1 MPIVGKQASIVSF
14 QGGKLVYNHVYKI
27 ECLTNLHVGS
37 GDVNFNIIDNEVEGD
52 AVTGFPIVHASGLKG
67 ALREHFSKSANLSYD
82 ITDVFGQEPV
92 RKKGQENVVKPGA
105 YKFFDARLI
114 ARPMR
119 VSGQAASVSVV
130 SEKSVNDFIRMMNIL
145 GIDRFGTQ
153 ELAPVVFPEGV
164 NFLTNV
170 GGINNIEGEK
180 TAKLPED
187 TANALALLKD
197 VIGENIALV
206 KDFNLFELPVVARNY
221 LEDGTSKN
229 LWYEEIVP
237 HDSIFYSVILTPDE
251 EMLLDLDDII
261 QIGGHA
267 SIGCGFTKFTKLN

>member
-27 ECLTNLHVGS
+27 ECITNLHVGS
-37 GDVNFNIIDNEVEGD
+37 GDVNFNIIDNEVERD

-92 RKKGQENVVKPGA
+92 RKKGQENAVKPGA

-119 VSGQAASVSVV
+119 VSGQVASVSVV
-130 SEKSVNDFIRMMNIL
+130 SEKSVNDFIRMMNL
-145 GIDRFGTQ
+145 FGIDRFGAK
-153 ELAPVVFPEGV
+153 ELSPVTFPEEV

-170 GGINNIEGEK
+170 SGINNIEGEK
-180 TAKLPED
+180 TAKLPEE
-187 TANALALLKD
+187 TAKPLALLKD
-197 VIGENIALV
+197 LIGENIALV
-206 KDFNLFELPVVARNY
+206 KDFNLFDLPVVARNY